1 MRTLTDANFELTR
14 LKLARH
20 FAGQSIEVEQVDA
33 VLTEDHRTVFFYT
46 YFVGDVIPFSSAA
59 TCRRQSARGPSIAR
73 RSPKRCS
80 RCPLRALID
89 GGSDAA
95 VACAISAPRLI
106 HLPLA
111 GRPLPCFTH
120 CESRSACA
128 GGCS

>member
-89 GGSDAA
+89 DRSDA
-95 VACAISAPRLI
+95 VTCAISGPRLA
-106 HLPLA
+106 HFP
-111 GRPLPCFTH
+111 
-120 CESRSACA
+120 SRSLAIVLHSQREQVRFR
-128 GGCS
+128 GRCS